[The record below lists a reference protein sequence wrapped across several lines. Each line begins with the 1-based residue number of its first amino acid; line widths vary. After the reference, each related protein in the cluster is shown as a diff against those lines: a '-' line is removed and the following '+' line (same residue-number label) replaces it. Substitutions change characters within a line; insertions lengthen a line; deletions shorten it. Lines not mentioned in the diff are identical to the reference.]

1 MYKCILILL
10 IFCSNSCRHNTSCP
24 ILSHVQYRDIDADIH
39 SCPEPGHGVCYVC
52 NDPLLI
58 NNNEITKK

>member
-1 MYKCILILL
+1 MKYILIPLILL
-10 IFCSNSCRHNTSCP
+10 FNSCSHNSSCP
-24 ILSHVQYRDIDADIH
+24 ILSHAKYRDFNSDDIH
-39 SCPEPGHGVCYVC
+39 SCPEAGHGICYVC